1 MTVRRGYNRDPAVSA
16 VAEELMASE
25 FSFDIVSKPD
35 MQEVKNALQQ
45 LEKVIASRYDF
56 KGSISEVKFDDEK
69 FTLHSDDEFHL
80 TALTDVLH
88 SSLVKRGIDL
98 RFLDPGKIEEA
109 AKATVRQEI
118 TLKAGLP
125 TDKAKQITKL
135 IKESSG
141 RVQEGA
147 KLSQETEE
155 ALKKIVSG
163 VEATAGKI
171 GEIATATVQQASN
184 SEEVSK
190 AIQGISQVTE
200 QAAAGS
206 EEMASSSEQLGAQAQ
221 ALRDLVGQF
230 RVGANGASAERLAVI
245 VR

>member
-1 MTVRRGYNRDPAVSA
+1 
-16 VAEELMASE
+16 MASE

-35 MQEVKNALQQ
+35 LQEVKNALQQ

-56 KGSISEVKFDDEK
+56 KDSVSEVKFDDEK

-98 RFLDPGKIEEA
+98 RFLDPGKIEQA

-135 IKESSG
+135 IKD
-141 RVQEGA
+141 
-147 KLSQETEE
+147 K
-155 ALKKIVSG
+155 ALKVTTQIQDQQVRVTSKS
-163 VEATAGKI
+163 KDDLQ
-171 GEIATATVQQASN
+171 TVMSALKASDIDVPLQYIN
-184 SEEVSK
+184 
-190 AIQGISQVTE
+190 
-200 QAAAGS
+200 
-206 EEMASSSEQLGAQAQ
+206 
-221 ALRDLVGQF
+221 F
-230 RVGANGASAERLAVI
+230 R
-245 VR
+245 